1 MQTFLEFVY
10 IRPKLEHAVRLLAEL
25 EVDPYDWILDY
36 AKKTSPILEAQLL
49 EDLNLREIGVPS
61 SYPHTQKQ
69 QGQQSFYGSVDTGLP
84 FAGQPQQGQP
94 QQGQPQQGQP
104 QQGQPQQGQPQQGQ
118 PQQGQPQQGQ
128 PQQGQPQQG
137 QQPINPQVVQGPQ
150 QQQGQQGQQQG
161 GFWDRMKGAAQQGWS
176 AMKDAWSGP
185 STKYQQATNALG
197 QLMQTFQKID
207 PQGQQFKTNDGQ
219 PLGKWLDDVIK
230 NLQGQSQRIPQLM
243 QQYQQQ
249 GQQQQ

>member
-25 EVDPYDWILDY
+25 EVDPYDWILNY
-36 AKKTSPILEAQLL
+36 AKRTSPILEAQLL

-84 FAGQPQQGQP
+84 FA
-94 QQGQPQQGQP
+94 
-104 QQGQPQQGQPQQGQ
+104 
-118 PQQGQPQQGQ
+118 GQ

-207 PQGQQFKTNDGQ
+207 PQGSQFKTNDGK
-219 PLGKWLDDVIK
+219 PLGQWLDDVIK

-249 GQQQQ
+249 GQQQQQ